1 MSEQAEKVQLY
12 VYDLS
17 RGLARQLSM
26 GLLGKQ
32 IDAIY
37 HTSIVV
43 GAKRLVIL
51 LQELEASDLMLTA
64 AFAAVLLWPGH
75 QSGKSRQHSLWHPR
89 PGPGSRVRVP
99 V

>member
-1 MSEQAEKVQLY
+1 MHGGRHVKTYTSQPETASLCQEKSCQKVVIYKAELSVQSTMSEEAEKVQLY
-12 VYDLS
+12 IYDLS

-43 GAKRLVIL
+43 GGKEV
-51 LQELEASDLMLTA
+51 
-64 AFAAVLLWPGH
+64 GH
-75 QSGKSRQHSLWHPR
+75 PPSGARSF
-89 PGPGSRVRVP
+89 
-99 V
+99 

>member
-32 IDAIY
+32 IDASY
-37 HTSIVV
+37 PTSIVV
-43 GAKRLVIL
+43 GGKEVGHPP
-51 LQELEASDLMLTA
+51 
-64 AFAAVLLWPGH
+64 PGAR
-75 QSGKSRQHSLWHPR
+75 SF
-89 PGPGSRVRVP
+89 
-99 V
+99 